1 MNAKRALNIFKR
13 RSVNMNL
20 NVYPENGP
28 DFRDSADIDSVA
40 SLNNSSR
47 NSNADEK
54 QIVKHLRKYYNSISS
69 SSVASIDSSVDSN
82 IYSDSMINDPNQ
94 KLNNNE
100 TNRVVTKMMGNASTA
115 STPTCRICE
124 NKSGRQD
131 NYMILSCNHT
141 FHIYCL
147 AETHFNDVYKF
158 HVIDSEY
165 FGTRKCLVCNNLMQT
180 EELMFLHSKFL
191 NGTKDRID
199 SHNTKIESLEVKL
212 KDVKEDLRVCY
223 EYKHKLE
230 HEREKSKQIVA
241 TLMTMI

>member
-1 MNAKRALNIFKR
+1 MNAKRTFNLFKR
-13 RSVNMNL
+13 RSINMNL

-28 DFRDSADIDSVA
+28 DFRDSADIDSVV
-40 SLNNSSR
+40 SHSNSG
-47 NSNADEK
+47 ADEQ
-54 QIVKHLRKYYNSISS
+54 QIVRHLRTYYNSMETDSLNSCIDSTCNQANQKMNNQDTDKLITNMKGNAS
-69 SSVASIDSSVDSN
+69 SSVT
-82 IYSDSMINDPNQ
+82 PN
-94 KLNNNE
+94 
-100 TNRVVTKMMGNASTA
+100 
-115 STPTCRICE
+115 CRICD

-141 FHIYCL
+141 FHVYCL

-165 FGTRKCLVCNNLMQT
+165 FGTRKCLVCNKLMQT

-191 NGTKDRID
+191 NGTKDRIEN
-199 SHNTKIESLEVKL
+199 HNTKIESLEAKL
-212 KDVKEDLRVCY
+212 KDIKEDLRVCY

>member
-1 MNAKRALNIFKR
+1 
-13 RSVNMNL
+13 MNL

-28 DFRDSADIDSVA
+28 DFRDSADSNSIV
-40 SLNNSSR
+40 SLNNTTHST
-47 NSNADEK
+47 NADEK
-54 QIVKHLRKYYNSISS
+54 QIVKHLRKYYNSM
-69 SSVASIDSSVDSN
+69 DSTVTNEHVDSD
-82 IYSDSMINDPNQ
+82 IYSDIDHTNQ
-94 KLNNNE
+94 KVKHE
-100 TNRVVTKMMGNASTA
+100 TNKLSTKIKGNTS

-158 HVIDSEY
+158 HVIDSDY

-199 SHNTKIESLEVKL
+199 SHNTKIESLELKL
-212 KDVKEDLRVCY
+212 KDIKEDLRVCY

-241 TLMTMI
+241 TLMTML

>member
-1 MNAKRALNIFKR
+1 MDAKRSFNLFKR
-13 RSVNMNL
+13 RSMNNMNL

-28 DFRDSADIDSVA
+28 DFIDSADIESVV
-40 SLNNSSR
+40 SHSNSG
-47 NSNADEK
+47 ADEQ
-54 QIVKHLRKYYNSISS
+54 QIVRHLRTYYNSKETSSLNSCIESTCNEANQKINNQDTNKLITNMKENGSS
-69 SSVASIDSSVDSN
+69 SST
-82 IYSDSMINDPNQ
+82 PN
-94 KLNNNE
+94 
-100 TNRVVTKMMGNASTA
+100 
-115 STPTCRICE
+115 CRICD
-124 NKSGRQD
+124 NKSRRQD

-141 FHIYCL
+141 FHVYCL

-165 FGTRKCLVCNNLMQT
+165 FGTRKCLVCKKLMQT

-191 NGTKDRID
+191 NGTKDRIEN
-199 SHNTKIESLEVKL
+199 HNAQIESLEAKL
-212 KDVKEDLRVCY
+212 KDIKEDLRVCY

>member
-1 MNAKRALNIFKR
+1 MGEMKIKKMNAKRTLKLFKR
-13 RSVNMNL
+13 RSVTMNL

-28 DFRDSADIDSVA
+28 DFRDSTDIDSG
-40 SLNNSSR
+40 STR
-47 NSNADEK
+47 NDNGNEK
-54 QIVKHLRKYYNSISS
+54 QIVKHLLDYYDNKASDDNSENSR
-69 SSVASIDSSVDSN
+69 SSVATVTV
-82 IYSDSMINDPNQ
+82 NQ
-94 KLNNNE
+94 I
-100 TNRVVTKMMGNASTA
+100 KMKGTPHIAL
-115 STPTCRICE
+115 TPTCVICD

-165 FGTRKCLVCNNLMQT
+165 FCSRKCLVCSNVMQT

-191 NGTKDRID
+191 NGTKDRIE
-199 SHNTKIESLEVKL
+199 SHNNKIESLETKL
-212 KDVKEDLRVCY
+212 RDIKEDLRVCY

>member
-1 MNAKRALNIFKR
+1 MNSKRTFNLFKR
-13 RSVNMNL
+13 RSINMNL
-20 NVYPENGP
+20 NVYQENGP
-28 DFRDSADIDSVA
+28 DFRDSADIDSIV
-40 SLNNSSR
+40 SNT
-47 NSNADEK
+47 NSNGEQ
-54 QIVKHLRKYYNSISS
+54 QIVKHLRNYYNSMDSSIASEQSSIDNQVGESS
-69 SSVASIDSSVDSN
+69 SS
-82 IYSDSMINDPNQ
+82 Q
-94 KLNNNE
+94 KLNNFRDLEGNKPVCKM
-100 TNRVVTKMMGNASTA
+100 TNDTPHHTK

-158 HVIDSEY
+158 HVIDSDY
-165 FGTRKCLVCNNLMQT
+165 FGTRKCLVCDNTMQT

-191 NGTKDRID
+191 NGTKDRIEN
-199 SHNTKIESLEVKL
+199 HNTKIESLEAKL
-212 KDVKEDLRVCY
+212 KDLKEDLRVCY